1 MEEWKS
7 RLKKILEGTEDK
19 SKKVAEHSTSSADTR
34 YHIIGFIENAVVP
47 AFRVIKKEL
56 EDKGREVVID
66 SPDELEKKSSITVSI
81 TIYNNNEEE
90 FFYSIRGRPYQKMS
104 FAFPY
109 HTEEEPKYCKAE
121 VVLRSGVQQSI
132 DIEKYSKEDII
143 HNFLDEYSKWA
154 KF

>member
-19 SKKVAEHSTSSADTR
+19 SKKAAEHKTSSADTR

-47 AFRVIKKEL
+47 AFRELKKEI
-56 EDKGREVVID
+56 ENEGREVVID
-66 SPDELEKKSSITVSI
+66 IPNELENKSSITVSI
-81 TIYNNNEEE
+81 TVYNSNEEE
-90 FFYSIRGRPYQKMS
+90 FYYSIRGRPYQKMS

-121 VVLRSGVQQSI
+121 IVLRSGVQQSI
-132 DIEKYSKEDII
+132 DIKNYSKEDII
-143 HNFLDEYSKWA
+143 NDFLDEYSKWA
-154 KF
+154 SF

>member
-19 SKKVAEHSTSSADTR
+19 SKKAAEHSTSSADTR

-56 EDKGREVVID
+56 ENEGREVVID
-66 SPDELEKKSSITVSI
+66 APDELENKSSITVSI

-109 HTEEEPKYCKAE
+109 HIEEEPKHCKAE
-121 VVLRSGVQQSI
+121 IVLRSGVLQSI
-132 DIEKYSKEDII
+132 DIENYSKEDII
-143 HNFLDEYSKWA
+143 NNFLNEYSKWA